1 MQRIK
6 IDFDNPGLPK
16 RLDVME
22 NDAQSRFFEA
32 ELYRGGKA
40 YSAPSGATYSIMYH
54 GFGPQNEGWYDTIND
69 GAGKRAACTVSGN
82 VVTCEL
88 ARQALQVPG
97 HMTVILCVTA
107 SNGYMLKGWPIT
119 ANVRNDDYN
128 DGEEVEMY
136 FNLSGNVSNSIDQ
149 LEKAIAEAEQAKKD
163 IETKAADAL
172 ASIPEDYTELD
183 SDVKQ
188 IKEDLVYAQDNY
200 LGRFLN
206 VEIGYFHLTDFYGGN
221 SQLSSAKTEIIDGND
236 NAVILNF
243 QDGIVAN
250 IAQLVSGETEATY
263 LQSGVVGKNIFTL
276 KKNTKY
282 RIVCKKTDG
291 SNFTNDTLPKIYYE
305 SADTIDFRLDNID
318 KNIVNNTDTSKKSV
332 IDEILVF
339 DENTTEGQ
347 LSNYEFINGSFSE
360 LSVGSDGLF
369 VSSKPDRNIIIAK
382 QAEGAHK
389 RISLNVIDKNAFRSS
404 CLVGLNE
411 SANKAQFIFI
421 NNGSIYLVSTSA
433 NYKNGNYSKKLG
445 TLCLTDEYTI
455 NIYGS
460 YAIVTDS
467 IGQRVKVDGL
477 IYPSDKIGLVFT
489 STQSNKQSIKAFKIF
504 KEIDRNKISLDWEIN
519 NTNFANNGC
528 IRYSYAS
535 ANKNA
540 IKTILDVANP
550 YYVFNCDKSFGEA
563 DIGSNRYR
571 SEVAITLH
579 TELIA
584 KGKLSYECMLPSEL
598 NEIDNTTDDIIMQ
611 LHDGG
616 NKYLAYSLAPPI
628 CIAINNGKI
637 CLYLAYNK
645 NEPTSQGDWT
655 QIKYE
660 LCDAIYD
667 EWFKLEL
674 EYQSAYTKY
683 ANPYTIVKIN
693 GKVVANTK
701 SLNGMKMTTPCY
713 IRFGLY
719 ERQWGWLE
727 PNAPSRTIYIR
738 NVEYEV

>member
-88 ARQALQVPG
+88 ARQALRVPG

-136 FNLSGNVSNSIDQ
+136 FNLSGNASNSIDQ

-206 VEIGYFHLTDFYGGN
+206 VEIGYFRLTDFYGGN

-369 VSSKPDRNIIIAK
+369 VSSKPDSNIIIAK

-433 NYKNGNYSKKLG
+433 NYKNGDYSKKLG

-528 IRYSYAS
+528 I
-535 ANKNA
+535 
-540 IKTILDVANP
+540 
-550 YYVFNCDKSFGEA
+550 
-563 DIGSNRYR
+563 
-571 SEVAITLH
+571 
-579 TELIA
+579 
-584 KGKLSYECMLPSEL
+584 
-598 NEIDNTTDDIIMQ
+598 
-611 LHDGG
+611 
-616 NKYLAYSLAPPI
+616 
-628 CIAINNGKI
+628 
-637 CLYLAYNK
+637 
-645 NEPTSQGDWT
+645 
-655 QIKYE
+655 
-660 LCDAIYD
+660 IY
-667 EWFKLEL
+667 FI
-674 EYQSAYTKY
+674 Q
-683 ANPYTIVKIN
+683 
-693 GKVVANTK
+693 
-701 SLNGMKMTTPCY
+701 
-713 IRFGLY
+713 F
-719 ERQWGWLE
+719 
-727 PNAPSRTIYIR
+727 
-738 NVEYEV
+738 